1 MKRKNVCIVG
11 CLLFILLISTT
22 SLLAASDPVAESGTS
37 DVHIPLVASTVRASE
52 VTLQGE
58 ISGGRFLV
66 PMRSIFEVL
75 GASVDWNG
83 ETKTVTAK
91 KGNISIMLSIDDK
104 KALVND
110 EPLELDVP
118 ATIINGRTFV
128 PTRFVSESLGA
139 SVSWDGEKRLATIS
153 LEGTVIKVYEE
164 KQHMGPEPT
173 YYTLTVEVDGAGNTT
188 PTPGVHKY
196 AVGTEVE
203 LTAIVDDPISS
214 YFISWNV
221 NDVIYSDSE
230 ITIVMDGNKTVTA
243 QFGSSDCG

>member
-37 DVHIPLVASTVRASE
+37 DVYIPLVASTVRASE

-128 PTRFVSESLGA
+128 PALC
-139 SVSWDGEKRLATIS
+139 K
-153 LEGTVIKVYEE
+153 
-164 KQHMGPEPT
+164 
-173 YYTLTVEVDGAGNTT
+173 
-188 PTPGVHKY
+188 
-196 AVGTEVE
+196 
-203 LTAIVDDPISS
+203 
-214 YFISWNV
+214 
-221 NDVIYSDSE
+221 
-230 ITIVMDGNKTVTA
+230 
-243 QFGSSDCG
+243 